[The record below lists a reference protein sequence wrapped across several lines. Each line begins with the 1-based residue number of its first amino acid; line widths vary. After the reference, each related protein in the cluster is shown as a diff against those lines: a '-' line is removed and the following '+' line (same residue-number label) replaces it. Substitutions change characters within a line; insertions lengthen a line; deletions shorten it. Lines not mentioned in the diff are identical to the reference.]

1 MQSFANEILIMS
13 KVCVCVPPLPAAVVF
28 LARAVPDFLFS
39 KKEIRGWNST
49 SVEPLSTDRCRSHPR
64 STCSMLTK
72 FPSTVCVA
80 TPPSSVATRLN
91 DTTPMG
97 GWLGWGAAEA

>member
-80 TPPSSVATRLN
+80 TPPSSVASSAERHHAN
-91 DTTPMG
+91 G
-97 GWLGWGAAEA
+97 RVVGLGCS